1 MDTNSIRDAVLSRP
15 FRPFTLR
22 MNDGREFFVPHPE
35 FVAVSRRVVF
45 VIDDKTKAGIQLEPI
60 LIASMQIE
68 EPTEPKKK
76 KP

>member
-1 MDTNSIRDAVLSRP
+1 MDTNTIREAVLNRP
-15 FRPFTLR
+15 FKPFTLR
-22 MNDGREFFVPHPE
+22 INDGREFFVPHPE

-68 EPTEPKKK
+68 ESS
-76 KP
+76 KPEG